1 MPSEPGNDRPN
12 RSLDH
17 PNRPLRLLAIG
28 TSTDWCSVALHLQ
41 QADGVRVACADER
54 AGQSQS
60 RRLLP
65 MIESLLRE
73 NGLAMADLDAIGFDA
88 GPGAFTSLRI
98 GCGVAQGLGF
108 ALSIPLIPVGSLEA
122 LAEQGGA
129 DWTVAATDAR
139 MDEIYWAILRRV
151 DGLPVAVRPA
161 GARRVDDAEGMI
173 ADWRAAVQSGR
184 HATIPPAAGDG
195 DSLSGPAAAPA
206 DAAVAPA
213 VLAIGDAFDRHPGLR
228 EAAVAA
234 GLPIAAAPFPQA
246 RAIARLAAAR
256 FDAGETLAARDAA
269 PIYVRDKVALDVNEQ
284 RALRQARA
292 GGGAGSPRASIT
304 PSGGGTGEARPRG
317 NSETAAGRP

>member
-1 MPSEPGNDRPN
+1 MPSEPEI
-12 RSLDH
+12 DH
-17 PNRPLRLLAIG
+17 PHRPLGHPRRPLRLLAIG
-28 TSTDWCSVALHLQ
+28 TSTDWCSVALHLRD
-41 QADGVRVACADER
+41 ADGVRVACADER

-73 NGLAMADLDAIGFDA
+73 NGLAMADLDAIAFDA

-122 LAEQGGA
+122 LAEQGSA
-129 DWTVAATDAR
+129 DWTFVATDAR
-139 MDEIYWAILRRV
+139 MDEVYWAILRRA

-161 GARRVDDAEGMI
+161 GARRVDDAQGMI
-173 ADWRAAVQSGR
+173 ADWRAALVSGR
-184 HATIPPAAGDG
+184 VAPAVFGE
-195 DSLSGPAAAPA
+195 DSRSGPASPAA
-206 DAAVAPA
+206 DASVAPT
-213 VLAIGDAFDRHPGLR
+213 VLAIGDAFGRHPALR

-234 GLPIAAAPFPQA
+234 GLPVSAARFPEA

-284 RALRQARA
+284 RALRQARSEGSA
-292 GGGAGSPRASIT
+292 GLRQASSTPIGGASSPAR
-304 PSGGGTGEARPRG
+304 PSGL
-317 NSETAAGRP
+317 SETAVGRP